1 VKTLIRLASA
11 SALLLLPFAAEG
23 AGQPP
28 LTVVCSGLAGC
39 GKGAENVLVTSTLPT
54 AVALLLQ
61 VAGGAA
67 VIFMVLTGFRILIQ
81 GEEYFNSA
89 KKLILY
95 IIGGLGLAM
104 TAATIVGFVSTEDFG
119 QSNSGNFLVG
129 GFLPSIV
136 RIILTVFNVAFG
148 IVIIVSGIRMVMA
161 AGKTEEFK
169 KAAGG
174 IKFAIIGAVLV
185 NLSRA
190 IIEAFLNIKL

>member
-1 VKTLIRLASA
+1 MKTFTRLASA
-11 SALLLLPFAAEG
+11 LALLLLPLAAVA

-39 GKGAENVLVTSTLPT
+39 GKGAENVIVTSAIPT
-54 AVALLLQ
+54 AVLLLLQ

-67 VIFMVLTGFRILIQ
+67 VIFMVLTGFRIMVQ
-81 GEEYFNSA
+81 GEEYASNA
-89 KKLILY
+89 KKLIPY

-104 TAATIVGFVSTEDFG
+104 TSATIVGFVSTENFG
-119 QSNSGNFLVG
+119 QTNSSSFLIG
-129 GFLPSIV
+129 GFLPAIV
-136 RIILTVFNVAFG
+136 RIMLTVFNVVFG
-148 IVIIVSGIRMVMA
+148 IIIIVSGMRMVLA

-174 IKFAIIGAVLV
+174 IKFAVIGAVLV

-190 IIEAFLNIKL
+190 IIEAFLNINL